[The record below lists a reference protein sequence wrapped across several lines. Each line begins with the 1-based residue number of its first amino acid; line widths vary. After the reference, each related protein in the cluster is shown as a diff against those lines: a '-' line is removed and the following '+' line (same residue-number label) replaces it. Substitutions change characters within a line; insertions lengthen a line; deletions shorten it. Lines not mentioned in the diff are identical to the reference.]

1 MAGTRSSH
9 GAPLTLAEDAS
20 IAPAPGVI
28 FISRARQ
35 DQERGEALATA
46 PCIVVAFSRG
56 LAGQRPV
63 APVAERCGRSGLRHP
78 AL

>member
-46 PCIVVAFSRG
+46 LCTVVAFSRWF
-56 LAGQRPV
+56 A
-63 APVAERCGRSGLRHP
+63 S
-78 AL
+78 

>member
-1 MAGTRSSH
+1 MAGTRSGH
-9 GAPLTLAEDAS
+9 GAPSTLVGDAS
-20 IAPAPGVI
+20 IAPATSDI
-28 FISRARQ
+28 FISKARQ